1 MKAPRILIKLGG
13 AALDTAHTLEV
24 VTEAITSYRQFGY
37 KVILVHGGGPAI
49 NNELRK
55 RGISWEFVGGQRV
68 TTPAMIDVIENTL
81 CGNVNRQMVRH
92 LSNQGLPVL
101 GISGADRQT
110 LLCTQ
115 ASQELGLV
123 GKIVQVNSDWIDS
136 ILAMPQS
143 PIPVIAPLGVGHG
156 GESYN
161 INADWAATH
170 LAVALNVDQL
180 VFLTDQPGVLD
191 EEGEIIRLLDKE
203 GMLNMIDC
211 KVVSGGMLTKTQS
224 VLHALN
230 NGVNSVRV
238 LKATDS
244 DLAVVNPLLGTQCML
259 DFTSLAVPQKDEAY
273 AAV

>member
-81 CGNVNRQMVRH
+81 CGNVNRQLVRH
-92 LSNQGLPVL
+92 FSNQGLPVL

-180 VFLTDQPGVLD
+180 VFLTDQPGVRD

-203 GMLNMIDC
+203 GLLKMIDC

-244 DLAVVNPLLGTQCML
+244 HLAVVNPLLGTQCML